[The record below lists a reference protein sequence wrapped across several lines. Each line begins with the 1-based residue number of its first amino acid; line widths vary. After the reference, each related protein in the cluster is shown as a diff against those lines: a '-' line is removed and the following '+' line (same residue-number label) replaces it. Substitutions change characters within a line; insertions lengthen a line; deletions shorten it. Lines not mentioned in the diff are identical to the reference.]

1 MNAVSRVLSEQ
12 PLLLL
17 VLVLALGYPLGKL
30 RLGRTRLGV
39 AAVLFV
45 GLAVGALDPAFK
57 LHEFVYEFG
66 LVLFVYTVGLANGSA
81 FFASF
86 HRQGLRDN
94 VFVIL
99 LLVLAS
105 LVAFVLARALGVPG
119 VVAAGMF
126 AGSLTNT
133 PALAAVIETVK
144 AAGPGALAPQ
154 AYDLRLAQPVVAYS
168 VTYPMGVLGVI
179 LAIAF
184 VQRVFRVQY
193 AREAEA
199 LRELGGAPS
208 KLVNRVVRVDAPG
221 ATVSVS
227 GLIKAH
233 RWRVVFAR
241 LKRGGRLSLVLG
253 TTRLMPGDLVSVVGT
268 PDEVQRVGGA
278 LGEIVDEQLGLAGG
292 EMDYRRIFVSNPRV
306 AGYRLRDLNLSQ
318 QFEAIVTRVRRGD
331 SVFVPTSETVLE
343 LGDRVRV
350 VSRRENLDAVQA
362 FFGDSYRAASEIDV
376 LSFALGLALG
386 MIVGLAAVPVLGV
399 TLRLGLAGGP
409 LVVAL
414 FLGARGRTGP
424 LVWTLPYSANLT
436 LRQLGLILFL
446 AGVGIRAGHGFLAT
460 LSAGGGLS
468 LFLAGAAVT
477 FVTALTM
484 LFAGRL
490 WLQIPMGVLIG
501 MLGGLQT
508 QPAVLAFAHEQAR
521 NDLPNV
527 GYATVYPV
535 AMILKIL
542 LAQALL
548 IIF

>member
-1 MNAVSRVLSEQ
+1 MNTVSRVLSEQ

-45 GLAVGALDPAFK
+45 GLGVGALNPAFK

-94 VFVIL
+94 VFVLL
-99 LLVLAS
+99 LLVLAT
-105 LVAFVLARALGVPG
+105 LVALGLARALGLPG

-133 PALAAVIETVK
+133 PALAAVIETIK
-144 AAGPGALAPQ
+144 AAGPGALSSQ
-154 AYDLRLAQPVVAYS
+154 AYELRLAQPVVAYS

-179 LAIAF
+179 LAIAL
-184 VQRVFRVQY
+184 VQRVLGIQY

-199 LRELGGAPS
+199 LKDLSGGPS
-208 KLVNRVVRVDAPG
+208 KLVNRTVRVTTAKP
-221 ATVSVS
+221 TLSVA
-227 GLIKAH
+227 GLIKAY
-233 RWRVVFAR
+233 RWRVAFAR
-241 LKRGGRLSLVLG
+241 LRRGGELSLVAG
-253 TTRLMPGDLVSVVGT
+253 ATRLAPGDLVSVVGT
-268 PDEVQRVGGA
+268 PDEVERVGA
-278 LGEIVDEQLGLAGG
+278 TLGEIVAEALGVAGG
-292 EMDYRRIFVSNPRV
+292 EMDYRRIFVSNPQV
-306 AGYRLRDLNLSQ
+306 AGYRLRDLNLIE
-318 QFEAIVTRVRRGD
+318 QFETVVTRVRRGD

-386 MIVGLAAVPVLGV
+386 MIVGLAAVPVFGV

-409 LVVAL
+409 LLVAL

-446 AGVGIRAGHGFLAT
+446 AGVGIRAGHAFLAT
-460 LSAGGGLS
+460 LSAGGGPS
-468 LFLAGAAVT
+468 LFLAGAGVT
-477 FVTALTM
+477 FATA
-484 LFAGRL
+484 FATLLIGRL
-490 WLQIPMGVLIG
+490 LLHIPMGVLIG

-535 AMILKIL
+535 AFISKIL
-542 LAQALL
+542 LAQLL
-548 IIF
+548 LSLV